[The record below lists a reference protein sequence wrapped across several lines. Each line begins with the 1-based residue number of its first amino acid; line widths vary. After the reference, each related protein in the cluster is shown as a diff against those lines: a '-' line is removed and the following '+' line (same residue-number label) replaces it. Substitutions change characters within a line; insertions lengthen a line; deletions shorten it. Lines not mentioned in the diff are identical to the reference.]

1 MEVIALQAPSIDS
14 HSLAS
19 SHVAISLA
27 ILVDLRKGADVPA
40 LVTNKVIML
49 DGLLHVSVTD
59 TETHLRNLVAGFL
72 ITS

>member
-19 SHVAISLA
+19 GHVTISLA
-27 ILVDLRKGADVPA
+27 NLIDLRVGVDFPA
-40 LVTNKVIML
+40 VVTSKVVML
-49 DGLLHVSVTD
+49 DGFVHVSVTD
-59 TETHLRNLVAGFL
+59 TETQLKNLVAGFL